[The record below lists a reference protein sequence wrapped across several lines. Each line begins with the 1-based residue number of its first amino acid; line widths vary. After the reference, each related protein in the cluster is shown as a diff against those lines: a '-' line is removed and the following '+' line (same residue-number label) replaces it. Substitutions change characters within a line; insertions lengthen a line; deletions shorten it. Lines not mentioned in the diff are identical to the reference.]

1 MKKAKLFPAIL
12 VLICFLLLLSSCA
25 GRKSLSFDKVY
36 NTKTF
41 VYEDTSPSFTN
52 AEKLSFDGY
61 DAKKVVNNMLLF
73 QKDRSY
79 RVYNATTGKTLYEYD
94 ADFDE
99 SVFIKGHNYA
109 DRFFVFWVQ
118 IQKPEAASEGI
129 GHSTVLYDHNG
140 SEIAKADSEIIPV
153 FSADLIYFDGI
164 CYRVHEDGTVENA
177 FAYSTLAEYPQPHT
191 ATKKYYYSGNN
202 KTGFRVFD
210 KELNLVSSYAYP
222 SYVKYS
228 NSNTVFPHTAILN
241 NGNVLIQYAL
251 AEPDS
256 AKQYDYIDEDGAK
269 YSLISKIFNVENGTE
284 KEVDLNYVLVGGS
297 SRAEGFFEPDS
308 NFEKK
313 YHKSIDNVVLAY
325 EIKDGRVDRQVVSF
339 SVNNNGKIKAVLSET
354 FPEESAGMYLQPV
367 APNRYTNSTRLD
379 EKMLLDEK
387 GNIIASVDK
396 ATVYEGYIY
405 GDGKIFDFDMKVIC
419 DIKEKDLEL
428 VATLNR
434 CAVLQSDDAYH
445 LMVNGEVS
453 HFMDRSDAISI
464 QALGWRDGFV
474 IVDHSQETPHYTYYN
489 DLGEKFFSSDKKLT
503 LFCSA
508 NGSAIFVEE
517 GTNNYYR
524 FY

>member
-12 VLICFLLLLSSCA
+12 VLICFLLLFPSCA

-61 DAKKVVNNMLLF
+61 EAKKVVNNMLLF

-79 RVYNATTGKTLYEYD
+79 HVYNATTGKTLYEYD

-99 SVFIKGHNYA
+99 TVFIKGHNYA

-118 IQKPEAASEGI
+118 IQTYESVTDGFDCFV
-129 GHSTVLYDHNG
+129 TLYDHNG
-140 SEIAKADSEIIPV
+140 NEIAKADRETAPV

-177 FAYSTLAEYPQPHT
+177 FAYSSLADYPQPYT
-191 ATKKYYYSGNN
+191 VTEKYYYSEQ

-210 KELNLVSSYAYP
+210 KELNLVSSYVYP
-222 SYVKYS
+222 SYADYS
-228 NSNTVFPHTAILN
+228 NSNIIFPHSAILN

-256 AKQYDYIDEDGAK
+256 AKTYDYIDENGVK
-269 YSLISKIFNVENGTE
+269 HSLVSKIFNVKNGTE

-325 EIKDGRVDRQVVSF
+325 EIKDGRIDRKMVSC

-379 EKMLLDEK
+379 EKVLLDEK

-396 ATVYEGYIY
+396 ATVCEGYIY
-405 GDGKIFDFDMKVIC
+405 GDGKIFDFDMEVIC
-419 DIKEKDLEL
+419 DIKEKKLEL

-434 CAVLQSDDAYH
+434 CAVLQSDDAYY
-445 LMVNGEVS
+445 LMVNGEVT
-453 HFMDRSDAISI
+453 HFMDCSDAISI
-464 QALGWRDGFV
+464 QALGWRDGF
-474 IVDHSQETPHYTYYN
+474 IIIDTSKGTPQYTYYN

>member
-1 MKKAKLFPAIL
+1 MKRTKRFSAVLI
-12 VLICFLLLLSSCA
+12 LICFLLLLSSCA
-25 GRKSLSFDKVY
+25 GRKSLSFDQVY
-36 NTKTF
+36 NVKTF
-41 VYEDTSPSFTN
+41 VYEDTTPSFTH

-61 DAKKVVNNMLLF
+61 EAKSVVNNMLLF

-79 RVYNATTGKTLYEYD
+79 RVYNATTGKTLYSYD
-94 ADFDE
+94 ADYDE
-99 SVFIKGHNYA
+99 TVSIMGYNYVGH
-109 DRFFVFWVQ
+109 FFVFWVQ
-118 IQKPEAASEGI
+118 IQKPEAAPEGI
-129 GHSTVLYDHNG
+129 DHSTVLYDYNG
-140 SEIAKADSEIIPV
+140 NEIAKADSETTPI

-177 FAYSTLAEYPQPHT
+177 FAYSSLAEYPQPYT
-191 ATKKYYYSGNN
+191 VTDQYYYSQQ

-210 KELNLVSSYAYP
+210 KELNLVSSYVYP
-222 SYVKYS
+222 SYADYS
-228 NSNTVFPHTAILN
+228 NSKIVFPNTAILN
-241 NGNVLIQYAL
+241 NGNILIQYAL

-256 AKQYDYIDEDGAK
+256 AKEYDFIDENGVK
-269 YSLISKIFNVENGTE
+269 HSLVSKIFNVKNGTE
-284 KEVDLNYVLVGGS
+284 KEVDLNYVLVGGF

-308 NFEKK
+308 HFEKK
-313 YHKSIDNVVLAY
+313 YHKNIKNIVLAY
-325 EIKDGRVDRQVVSF
+325 EIKDGRVDYKTVSF

-354 FPEESAGMYLQPV
+354 FPEESVGMYLQPV

-434 CAVLQSDDAYH
+434 CVVLQSDDAYY

-453 HFMDRSDAISI
+453 HFMDRSDAISV
-464 QALGWRDGFV
+464 QALGWRDGF
-474 IVDHSQETPHYTYYN
+474 IIMDTSQEKPQYTYYN
-489 DLGEKFFSSDKKLT
+489 DLGEKFFSSDKKLVV
-503 LFCSA
+503 FCSA
-508 NGSAIFVEE
+508 NGSSIYVEE
-517 GTNNYYR
+517 GANRYYR